1 VANPVSVFQRLREEF
16 FRYYG
21 TPYRISYPQVDAER
35 KELLDR
41 EAMTWREPWIEP
53 VAEYAATGMGFESAI
68 AAAGAHNQLGEF
80 ARCGLIE
87 YPDVFKHQADSL
99 AAAKSGKNVVITA
112 GTGSG
117 KTEAFLLPMIDGLIS
132 ESTSWTGSSPTGPK
146 WWEADKKKFVPQRVD
161 ESGDRLPGVRALL
174 LYPMNA
180 LVEDQLARLRR
191 ALDSDKS
198 RAWLDEHRGGHRFY
212 FGRYTGNTPVSG
224 PRTNSNR
231 RRDLQRSLEDSSAR
245 FDRWR
250 DDEDKRYFLSSYDGG
265 EMRSRWDMQ
274 SHAPDVLITNYSML
288 NIMLLRELEVPI
300 LEQTRTWLEADGSHV
315 FHLVVDELHMYRGT
329 SGTEI
334 AYLIRNLLN
343 RLGLHPNHKQ
353 VRFLATSA
361 SLGNDHD
368 ARRFLEEFF
377 GAEPTSFVQLEGEKV
392 TPVDPRLSLADMA
405 ETFTAI
411 GVAQNLPDPQDAL
424 DVLEAANAKSTITAA
439 CERLS
444 PEGGTTVA
452 LSSLEKDLFSN
463 EPEPGEPSEA
473 MVGLLRSIEAAFLHV
488 DDARVDAVM
497 PRLRTHLL
505 LRNVLGIWACT
516 DPMCDQVDEPD
527 PGRRVGRLW
536 DGPRHRCDCGSRVL
550 RLLYCQSCGEL
561 YFQGF
566 LAPEINPDE
575 SFSDRERFVVAEL
588 GDLDTIPDQARTDDN
603 ALNTVMYWPQAVE
616 SSRIPKKWE
625 RKLGDDKVEF
635 VFRNAVLEPRS
646 GRLRH
651 VSSGGTGWTF
661 EIVQKGGDDARD
673 RIPPLPIKCPHCEAD
688 WELFASGQNVRPIT
702 DRSRTRSPIRRMGT
716 GYEKI
721 GQVLVDALVRELRE
735 GDDEGKEARRRLV
748 LFSDSRQDAAKL
760 SAGLE
765 KRHYQ
770 DLVRELIVSE
780 LESYEPVDIGLVR
793 AYFNG
798 ERSDGAKAARSRLRH
813 ENRELHDALDDA
825 TNGETGA
832 HEKVERLLPAYLAG
846 ISILELRES
855 VQRCLISIGVNP
867 GGPDRSLSRVSR
879 KGEPEASWT
888 DLIDWA
894 GEPQSR
900 PSLSTPLEIELRSK
914 IVSELTRECV
924 MNVFAGNGRD
934 LESLGLAL
942 AQVPASSVVP
952 PAGLSQQTFDQVVR
966 SSIRILGDS
975 RRIQD
980 VRGPSDNPPAL
991 LRKYIAAVASKHGPD
1006 EAVLLKSCIDA
1017 MATGVREF
1025 LLQPAKLSLVQLD
1038 LPEGFACP
1046 RCTRVHAD
1054 FAAGICT
1061 VCQTGLTDEP
1071 NYKFDRDSDYYAY
1084 RAGLNDP
1091 FRLHCEE
1098 LTGQTGKT
1106 DGPRRQAYFQDV
1118 FLEGE
1123 EPLPTGIDLLSV
1135 TTTMEAGVDIG
1146 SLRGVVMS
1154 NMPPQRFNYQQ
1165 RVGRAGRRRDPFSYA
1180 LTLCRDRTH
1189 DEFYFSNPDR
1199 ITNEPPPAPY
1209 LDLGRYEIVQRT
1221 ASMDALRMVFDH
1233 IAAAK
1238 PDFEPGNNTHG
1249 TFGPVVG
1256 WPDIKSLVTT
1266 GLAALRPQVQQ
1277 VVDALL
1283 VGSQLLE
1290 RRDELVTYL
1299 CDGELV
1305 EKIDEVCDLPAT
1317 QSDLS
1322 QHLAER
1328 GVLPMFGFPSR
1339 VRLLYTRKP
1348 NSRNFPGAGVIDRQ
1362 LDLAVTEFAPGS
1374 ELVKDKQLHRVIG
1387 VVGYRP
1393 QGGQVVADDHPLEP
1407 SAPISACSECGSV
1420 RRIAAV
1426 GDRSTCETCGSP
1438 DYREMLLSEPAG
1450 FRSDYWEEDF
1460 EGSFT
1465 RSARG
1470 STPRISPEADLPR
1483 TEAEGALT
1491 FSGPCEVFVVND
1503 NGGREYTYAPVVGGD
1518 SRDKGSWISV
1528 EMHRAGLRRQIEI
1541 DEGREW
1547 KGAIGVIKKTDALL
1561 VGLRRERPGM
1571 VLNPYEPGSRGAWYS
1586 LGFLLRAA
1594 ASRRLDIGTSELQ
1607 VGYSVRKLGAAD
1619 DHRQQVEVFLADQ
1632 LENGAGYASWLGTS
1646 SGIQELLHESRD
1658 FVRFMEKDEHALHC
1672 DSACPDCLRDF
1683 TNLIFH
1689 PLLDWRLG
1697 RDLVDL
1703 LSDHEIDFGRWAS
1716 HEAAGASDFAE
1727 AFDGEAVELDGDIA
1741 AVQRGEQLLIVH
1753 HPLERCT
1760 TADGAALTE
1769 RLDAALVDAED
1780 RLGTLETV
1788 EFASSFDLSRRLGW
1802 TAARSQIGKV
1812 DEW

>member
-1 VANPVSVFQRLREEF
+1 VANPVSVFERLREEF

-21 TPYRISYPQVDAER
+21 TPYRIRYPQVDAER
-35 KELLDR
+35 KALLDR
-41 EAMTWREPWIEP
+41 EGMTWREPWLEP
-53 VAEYAATGMGFESAI
+53 VAEYSTTGVGFDAAI
-68 AAAGAHNQLGEF
+68 AAAGAHGQLGEF

-87 YPDVFKHQADSL
+87 HVDIFKHQADSL
-99 AAAKSGKNVVITA
+99 AAATSGRNVVITA

-117 KTEAFLLPMIDGLIS
+117 KTESFLLPMIDGLIS
-132 ESTSWTGSSPTGPK
+132 ESASWTGSSPTGPK
-146 WWEADKKKFVPQRVD
+146 WWATDNKKFVPQRIE
-161 ESGDRLPGVRALL
+161 ESGNRRPGVRALL

-198 RAWLDEHRGGHRFY
+198 RAWLDQHRGGHRFY

-231 RRDLQRSLEDSSAR
+231 RKELRRSLEDSSAR

-250 DDEDKRYFLSSYDGG
+250 DDVDKRYFLSSYDGG

-288 NIMLLRELEVPI
+288 NIMLLRELEAPI
-300 LEQTRTWLEADGSHV
+300 LQQTKAWLEADSSHV

-343 RLGLHPNHKQ
+343 RLGLHPNHPQ
-353 VRFLATSA
+353 VRFIATSA
-361 SLGNDHD
+361 SLGSDHE
-368 ARRFLEEFF
+368 ARQFLEEFF
-377 GAEPTSFVQLEGEKV
+377 GAVPESFVQLEGEKV
-392 TPVDPRLSLADMA
+392 EPENPRTSLADME

-411 GVAQNLPDPQDAL
+411 GVAQDRPDPEDAL
-424 DVLEAANAKSTITAA
+424 EMLELANAKSTITAA

-444 PEGGTTVA
+444 PEGGTTVP
-452 LSSLEKDLFSN
+452 LSVLERGLFSN
-463 EPEPGEPSEA
+463 EPDPGEPSEA
-473 MVGLLRSIEAAFLHV
+473 MVGLLRSIEAAFLHE
-488 DDARVDAVM
+488 DEARVDAIM

-505 LRNVLGIWACT
+505 VRNVLGMWACT
-516 DPMCDQVDEPD
+516 DPNCDQVEEPE
-527 PGRRVGRLW
+527 PGRRIGRLW

-566 LAPEINPDE
+566 LAPEIEPDE
-575 SFSDRERFVVAEL
+575 SFSDRERFAVAEL

-603 ALNTVMYWPQAVE
+603 ALNTVMYWPQPVE
-616 SSRIPKKWE
+616 SARIPKKWE
-625 RKLGDDKVEF
+625 RKLGDHKVEF
-635 VFRNAVLEPRS
+635 AFRSAVLEPRS

-661 EIVQKGGDDARD
+661 EITQHGGEDARD
-673 RIPPLPIKCPHCEAD
+673 RIPPLPIRCPHCDAD
-688 WELFASGQNVRPIT
+688 WELFASGQNARPIT

-716 GYEKI
+716 GYEKV
-721 GQVLVDALVRELRE
+721 GQVLVDALVRDLRE
-735 GDDEGKEARRRLV
+735 GDDEGKDARRRLV

-780 LESYEPVDIGLVR
+780 LGSNERVDIDLVR
-793 AYFNG
+793 AYFDG
-798 ERSDGAKAARSRLRH
+798 ERSDEAKEARRRLR
-813 ENRELHDALDDA
+813 EDNREIHDALDDA
-825 TNGETGA
+825 ASGDTEA
-832 HEKVERLLPAYLAG
+832 AERVERLLPAYVAG
-846 ISILELRES
+846 ISILELRER
-855 VQRCLISIGVNP
+855 VRRRLISIGVNP
-867 GGPDRSLSRVSR
+867 GGPDRSLSSMFR
-879 KGEPEASWT
+879 KGEPSVSWP
-888 DLIDWA
+888 DLIDWS
-894 GEPQSR
+894 GEPSPR
-900 PSLSTPLEIELRSK
+900 PSLSTPLENELNTK

-924 MNVFAGNGRD
+924 LNVFAGNGRD

-942 AQVPASSVVP
+942 AQVPASTVEP
-952 PAGLSQQTFDQVVR
+952 PAGLSREAFDEVVR
-966 SSIRILGDS
+966 ASIRILGDS

-980 VRGPSDNPPAL
+980 VRGPSENPPAAL
-991 LRKYIAAVASKHGPD
+991 KKYLEAVASKHALDGVD
-1006 EAVLLKSCIDA
+1006 LLKATFAS
-1017 MATGVREF
+1017 MGTGVREF
-1025 LLQPAKLSLVQLD
+1025 LLQPDKLSLVQLD
-1038 LPEGFACP
+1038 RSEGYECE

-1054 FAAGICT
+1054 SAGGVCT
-1061 VCQTGLTDEP
+1061 VCRTDLTDEP
-1071 NYKFDRDSDYYAY
+1071 NFLFDRESDYYAY

-1098 LTGQTGKT
+1098 LTGQTGKAE
-1106 DGPRRQAYFQDV
+1106 GPRRQAYFQDV

-1189 DEFYFSNPDR
+1189 DEFYFANPDR

-1221 ASMDALRMVFDH
+1221 ASMEALRMVFEQV
-1233 IAAAK
+1233 ASAK

-1249 TFGPVVG
+1249 TFGPVDG
-1256 WPDIKSLVTT
+1256 WPDVRSLVAT
-1266 GLAALRPQVQQ
+1266 GLAALRPQLEQT
-1277 VVDALL
+1277 VDSLL
-1283 VGSQLLE
+1283 IASKLLD
-1290 RRDELVTYL
+1290 RRDELVDYL
-1299 CDGELV
+1299 CQGDLV
-1305 EKIDEVCDLPAT
+1305 AKIDEVCALPAT

-1339 VRLLYTRKP
+1339 VRNLYTRKP
-1348 NSRNFPGAGVIDRQ
+1348 SSRGFPGAAVIDRQ

-1393 QGGQVVADDHPLEP
+1393 QGNQVVADDHPLEP
-1407 SAPISACSECGSV
+1407 SSPISVCSECGSV
-1420 RRIAAV
+1420 RRIAEV

-1438 DYREMLLSEPAG
+1438 EYREMLLSEPAG

-1483 TEAEGALT
+1483 TEVEGALA

-1503 NGGREYTYAPVVGGD
+1503 NGGRKYTYAPVVGGD
-1518 SRDKGSWISV
+1518 DRDKGSWISV
-1528 EMHRAGLRRQIEI
+1528 EMHRAGLRRQIAI
-1541 DEGREW
+1541 DESRKWE
-1547 KGAIGVIKKTDALL
+1547 GAIGVIKKTDALL
-1561 VGLRRERPGM
+1561 IGLRRERPGM

-1607 VGYSVRKLGAAD
+1607 VGYSVRQLGASD
-1619 DHRQQVEVFLADQ
+1619 DYRQQVEVFLADQ
-1632 LENGAGYASWLGTS
+1632 LENGAGYASWLGTE
-1646 SGIQELLHESRD
+1646 SGLQELLDEARD

-1672 DSACPDCLRDF
+1672 DSTCPDCLRDF

-1703 LSDHEIDFGRWAS
+1703 ISDREIDFARWGS

-1727 AFDGEAVELDGDIA
+1727 AFDGEAVELDGDVA
-1741 AVQRGEQLLIVH
+1741 AVQRGERLLIVH
-1753 HPLERCT
+1753 HPLERRS
-1760 TADGAALTE
+1760 TADGASLTE
-1769 RLDAALVDAED
+1769 RLDAALVDAEE
-1780 RLGTLETV
+1780 RLGTLDTV